1 MDELG
6 DKLSAILNDPESM
19 ERVKQMAQSLL
30 GGEDGGTAVQSQQV
44 EEDSFVTAPAESS
57 RIGYTFARW
66 NYDFSQAITQDT
78 EIKAVWSAHTDT
90 KYRVEYYWE
99 NVENDEKILEFR

>member
-30 GGEDGGTAVQSQQV
+30 GGEADSAALPDIPAGACRTAG
-44 EEDSFVTAPAESS
+44 
-57 RIGYTFARW
+57 R
-66 NYDFSQAITQDT
+66 
-78 EIKAVWSAHTDT
+78 
-90 KYRVEYYWE
+90 
-99 NVENDEKILEFR
+99 

>member
-30 GGEDGGTAVQSQQV
+30 GGRSRQR
-44 EEDSFVTAPAESS
+44 SS
-57 RIGYTFARW
+57 AGYTGGACRT
-66 NYDFSQAITQDT
+66 AG
-78 EIKAVWSAHTDT
+78 
-90 KYRVEYYWE
+90 R
-99 NVENDEKILEFR
+99 